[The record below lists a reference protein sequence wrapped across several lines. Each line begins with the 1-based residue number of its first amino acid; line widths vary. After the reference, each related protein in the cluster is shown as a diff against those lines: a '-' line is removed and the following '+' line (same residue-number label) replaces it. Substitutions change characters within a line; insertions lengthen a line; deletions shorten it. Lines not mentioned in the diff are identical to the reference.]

1 MDQLND
7 KKIMRWSAEEFEYS
21 EKSIDWFWAVGVVA
35 VGFAILSIFLGNLLF
50 AILIIISAFALSV
63 QAVRKPRLINF
74 EINEEGVIIDK
85 KLYTYNTLESFW
97 IINKE
102 KIIIK
107 SKKAVVPFLII
118 PLQNINPKTL
128 REYLIKNLK
137 EEEMSEPFGQAV
149 MEKLGF

>member
-1 MDQLND
+1 MDQIND
-7 KKIMRWSAEEFEYS
+7 KKIIRWSAEEFEYS
-21 EKSIDWFWAVGVVA
+21 EKSVDWFWAVGVVA

-50 AILIIISAFALSV
+50 AILITISAFTLSLH
-63 QAVRKPRLINF
+63 AVKKPRSISF
-74 EINEEGVIIDK
+74 EINDEGVIIDK

-118 PLQNINPKTL
+118 PFQNINPKTL
-128 REYLIKNLK
+128 REFLIKNLK
-137 EEEMSEPFGQAV
+137 EEEMSEPFGQVV